1 MKTTGTGTK
10 SDQIALGMAQYFEEH
25 AKGKFDVKFVYKS
38 TKTKTVTKTVGEAK
52 VPFVPQD
59 TITVLDLAFE
69 MDRKANVIV
78 NVEIVGAGGHSVKLM
93 ALNTSSKDG
102 KYNVA
107 FVNPADGKIVG
118 KLDLSLLRVPAVWI
132 T

>member
-1 MKTTGTGTK
+1 M
-10 SDQIALGMAQYFEEH
+10 
-25 AKGKFDVKFVYKS
+25 
-38 TKTKTVTKTVGEAK
+38 
-52 VPFVPQD
+52 PFVPQD
-59 TITVLDLAFE
+59 TITVLDLASE

-107 FVNPADGKIVG
+107 FVNPADGKIMQGTMDFDGNIEAGSDDWKIKSYVAISP
-118 KLDLSLLRVPAVWI
+118 K
-132 T
+132 